1 MQRHSYTICFALTAL
16 ALTVLG
22 LNAPATGSEEVQFE
36 GKFDLAFTRFSA
48 AGFPIV
54 SSFYE
59 GSGEASHLG
68 KSTVEGRIDKN
79 LSTGLVTSSGT
90 VTAAD
95 GDQLF
100 FDATY
105 QKSATA
111 DPNTFTLKVTLKITG
126 GTGRFEG
133 VTGDGFGTGKF
144 NSSTLKGMYT
154 LNGTAA
160 RPPM

>member
-1 MQRHSYTICFALTAL
+1 MQRYSYTICFALAAL
-16 ALTVLG
+16 AFLG
-22 LNAPATGSEEVQFE
+22 LTAPGANAEEVQFE

-48 AGFPIV
+48 ANFPIV

-59 GSGEASHLG
+59 GSGEATHLG

-79 LSTGLVTSSGT
+79 LSTSPATITSSGT

-100 FDATY
+100 FAATY
-105 QKSATA
+105 QKIATA
-111 DPNTFTLKVTLKITG
+111 DPNIFDLKVTLEFTG

-133 VTGDGFGTGKF
+133 VSGDGTGTGKF
-144 NSSTLKGMYT
+144 NASTLKGSYV
-154 LNGTAA
+154 LNGTAFK
-160 RPPM
+160 MM